1 MFEFGFFLIA
11 MGIFFFMVFGL
22 ESALKYFIDGRVKI
36 AQERTEQR
44 RIDLDIAK
52 VQAGNV
58 DKT

>member
-11 MGIFFFMVFGL
+11 LGFFFFMVFGL
-22 ESALKYFIDGRVKI
+22 DTVLKYFIDGRVKI
-36 AQERTEQR
+36 EEQRTERR

>member
-1 MFEFGFFLIA
+1 MIEFGFFLIA
-11 MGIFFFMVFGL
+11 VGIFFFMVFGL
-22 ESALKYFIDGRVKI
+22 EAVLKSFSDGRVKI
-36 AQERTEQR
+36 EKERTEQR